1 MKLGIAGKFLLLSIL
16 TVALTSIAI
25 GTAMY
30 IHSRDILHQQA
41 RRDLQEAAQ
50 RKRDWILAQFAQLRE
65 DVLYLVGT
73 EEVQG
78 VVRE

>member
-1 MKLGIAGKFLLLSIL
+1 MKLGIAGKFSLLSIL

-41 RRDLQEAAQ
+41 RRDL
-50 RKRDWILAQFAQLRE
+50 
-65 DVLYLVGT
+65 
-73 EEVQG
+73 
-78 VVRE
+78 